1 MERSREIIVQISSGT
16 IVRVFLWALLAVFL
30 FLLRDLVLI
39 VLTAIVIAS
48 AIEPAVRWLGRYRIP
63 RIASVLTVYLGII
76 SFLLAIF
83 YFFMPPLLSDLAA
96 FLSTLPQYLDTVEA
110 SNPLTNNPL
119 FPFLSTTVGDTF
131 SLSGLVSSIEQSLRN
146 VSEGLLKVASTVFG
160 GLFSFIMIVVFSF
173 YFAMQETGID
183 DFLRI
188 ITPLR
193 HQKQVLGLWRRSQ
206 QK

>member
-63 RIASVLTVYLGII
+63 RIASVLTVYLWII

-96 FLSTLPQYLDTVEA
+96 FLFILRCRKR
-110 SNPLTNNPL
+110 
-119 FPFLSTTVGDTF
+119 
-131 SLSGLVSSIEQSLRN
+131 VS
-146 VSEGLLKVASTVFG
+146 
-160 GLFSFIMIVVFSF
+160 MIFCGS
-173 YFAMQETGID
+173 
-183 DFLRI
+183 
-188 ITPLR
+188 
-193 HQKQVLGLWRRSQ
+193 
-206 QK
+206 